1 MKVETRNY
9 LLCQVSLVLD
19 ECHKL
24 VSHLSSVSV
33 LEETEVC
40 QEVPEEGEVCQEV
53 PEEVEVCQVV
63 PEAEVCQSTQLPTS
77 EMNNNDY
84 WWDDYVS
91 KLSQFSA
98 EFYSLLSLVYAD
110 PLPTQISESD
120 QSESIMSSVA
130 ENQSTSQIQMI
141 DDKLIAEIFS
151 VISWSSPSDVYNNKW
166 REERLDNVVDP
177 NSERCGETL

>member
-33 LEETEVC
+33 LEET
-40 QEVPEEGEVCQEV
+40 EVCQEV

-141 DDKLIAEIFS
+141 DD
-151 VISWSSPSDVYNNKW
+151 N
-166 REERLDNVVDP
+166 
-177 NSERCGETL
+177 